1 MFNIGDVVRLVSGIK
16 SMSIHDGYTIYE
28 SMIFTG
34 TMIVSDI
41 GFDLPSDISW
51 VKLGSFYYP
60 ESVVE
65 LAYPKDYEIP
75 DLEEFNRLI
84 MSNEPTFLSEDS

>member
-1 MFNIGDVVRLVSGIK
+1 MFNIGDEVRLVPGIK
-16 SMSIHDGYTIYE
+16 SMSIHDGYTLWK

-34 TMIVSDI
+34 TMTVTDAGCDSSSNI
-41 GFDLPSDISW
+41 PW
-51 VKLGSFYYP
+51 VKLGNFYYP

-65 LAYPKDYEIP
+65 LAYSKDYEIP
-75 DLEEFNRLI
+75 NLEEFNQLL

>member
-1 MFNIGDVVRLVSGIK
+1 MFNIGDEVRLVPGIK
-16 SMSIHDGYTIYE
+16 PGSVHDGYKIWG

-34 TMIVSDI
+34 TMTVTDVGCDSLGNI
-41 GFDLPSDISW
+41 PW
-51 VKLGSFYYP
+51 VKLEHLYYP

-75 DLEEFNRLI
+75 NLEEFNQLL

>member
-1 MFNIGDVVRLVSGIK
+1 MFNIGDEVRLVPGIK
-16 SMSIHDGYTIYE
+16 SGSRHGGYRIYKE
-28 SMIFTG
+28 MIFTG
-34 TMIVSDI
+34 TMTVTNAGCDS
-41 GFDLPSDISW
+41 LSNKPW

-60 ESVVE
+60 ESVLE

-75 DLEEFNRLI
+75 NLEEFNQLL

>member
-1 MFNIGDVVRLVSGIK
+1 MFNIGDEVHLVPGIK
-16 SMSIHDGYTIYE
+16 SMSIHDGYTIWE

-34 TMIVSDI
+34 TMIVS
-41 GFDLPSDISW
+41 GAGCDLPDDIPW
-51 VKLGSFYYP
+51 VRLGNFYYP

-75 DLEEFNRLI
+75 NLEEFNQLL

>member
-1 MFNIGDVVRLVSGIK
+1 MFNIGDEVRLVPGIK
-16 SMSIHDGYTIYE
+16 SMSIHDGYTIWE

-34 TMIVSDI
+34 TMIVSDA
-41 GFDLPSDISW
+41 GYELDDIPW
-51 VKLGSFYYP
+51 VKLGHFYYP

-65 LAYPKDYEIP
+65 LAYPKDYEISN
-75 DLEEFNRLI
+75 LEEFNQLL